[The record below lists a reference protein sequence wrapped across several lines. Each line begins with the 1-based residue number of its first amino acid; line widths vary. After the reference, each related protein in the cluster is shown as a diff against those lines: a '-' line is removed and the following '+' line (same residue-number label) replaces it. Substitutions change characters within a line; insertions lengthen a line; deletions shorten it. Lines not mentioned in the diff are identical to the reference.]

1 MGIVTVLGLSN
12 ICSSERVTYA
22 YDTEPVKP
30 EAAAGQGPRGA
41 PRGTASRRETPSQPA
56 AAIPAA
62 AITAKVATPPTP
74 PSRTPTL
81 AATSPPIIR
90 TAHPTAGMEHAITA
104 DGASGPNSSRV
115 HPAPATNSAARMTRP
130 NSAPTT
136 VLGTGRG
143 SGPATRCGESLGPRN
158 TATPGPGSVAPS
170 RSRTSS
176 NCRFA

>member
-41 PRGTASRRETPSQPA
+41 PRGTASRREAASQPA
-56 AAIPAA
+56 EAIPAA
-62 AITAKVATPPTP
+62 AITAKVATPPIP

-90 TAHPTAGMEHAITA
+90 TAHPTAGMEHATTTE
-104 DGASGPNSSRV
+104 GASGPNSSRV
-115 HPAPATNSAARMTRP
+115 HPAPSTNSAARMAIP
-130 NSAPTT
+130 NSAPPN
-136 VLGTGRG
+136 VLGTGRR
-143 SGPATRCGESLGPRN
+143 SGAATRSGENLGPRN
-158 TATPGPGSVAPS
+158 TT
-170 RSRTSS
+170 
-176 NCRFA
+176 